1 MLNVLSD
8 SFMLATRMDAFRYP
22 STPARPGQPE
32 TGQPRPATR
41 SRGLLRRMLGRIR

>member
-22 STPARPGQPE
+22 SEPARPRQPE
-32 TGQPRPATR
+32 SGQAATR